1 MPAFVIAREL
11 GPFETNRCGNSP
23 CMRVAGVV
31 LVVLGIVLFFV
42 VGPFALPV
50 TLVGLLFLALA
61 LAASRRA
68 VQGDARAPDPAPDA

>member
-1 MPAFVIAREL
+1 
-11 GPFETNRCGNSP
+11 
-23 CMRVAGVV
+23 MRVAGIA

-50 TLVGLLFLALA
+50 ALVGLLFLALA

-68 VQGDARAPDPAPDA
+68 VEGDARAADPTPDA

>member
-1 MPAFVIAREL
+1 
-11 GPFETNRCGNSP
+11 
-23 CMRVAGVV
+23 MRVAGIV

-68 VQGDARAPDPAPDA
+68 VQGDARADPAPDA